1 MATAEPVLDCRD
13 LRRRYGQRLAVD
25 GVGLRVDPGETY
37 GLLGPNGAGKTTTIS
52 MICGLLRRD
61 GGEVTVAG
69 SSLDRDPG
77 AVKAAIGYVPQ
88 DIALYPDLSGGE
100 NLRFWGRMQGL
111 SGRELAA
118 RVEAVLELVGLA
130 DRARDKVADYSGGM
144 QRRLNIGAGLLHRPR
159 LLVLDEPT
167 VGVDPQ
173 SRNAI
178 LENVEA
184 LEGEGVAVLYTT
196 DYMEEAE
203 RLCDR
208 VGIIDQ
214 GRLIAEGT
222 RRELVAKL
230 GQRDRIELAA
240 AGDLVGRGDAD
251 AAFLIP
257 AGFSAS
263 VQRGG
268 SATITVLESGANPVA
283 GQVARSVAEGYAAQ
297 VAATGLSVRTA
308 LDAAGRPPVPPGHPP
323 GPLPTGGAARRGPG
337 NPEGRGGP
345 GGLEGVPR
353 WDGTRWIGGPPD
365 PPAGPLR
372 SRPRPT
378 GWPSG
383 RPPPSRP
390 CGWSASASAPARSSR
405 PTTSGPRWRSSSCS
419 SPSPSAPAACWSSAG
434 RGRCAACWPRP
445 RPPAR

>member
-25 GVGLRVDPGETY
+25 GVGLRVEPGETY

-130 DRARDKVADYSGGM
+130 DRARDQVADYSGGM

-196 DYMEEAE
+196 HYMEEAE

-222 RRELVAKL
+222 RRELVAKI

-240 AGDLVGRGDAD
+240 AGDLVG
-251 AAFLIP
+251 L
-257 AGFSAS
+257 
-263 VQRGG
+263 
-268 SATITVLESGANPVA
+268 
-283 GQVARSVAEGYAAQ
+283 
-297 VAATGLSVRTA
+297 
-308 LDAAGRPPVPPGHPP
+308 AAGC
-323 GPLPTGGAARRGPG
+323 RRRLDGV
-337 NPEGRGGP
+337 EEATVVP
-345 GGLEGVPR
+345 GGLHLVASDGRRLLPKLLELAEAAGVEVSSVEVVE
-353 WDGTRWIGGPPD
+353 PD
-365 PPAGPLR
+365 LEAVFLHLTGKALR
-372 SRPRPT
+372 D
-378 GWPSG
+378 
-383 RPPPSRP
+383 
-390 CGWSASASAPARSSR
+390 
-405 PTTSGPRWRSSSCS
+405 
-419 SPSPSAPAACWSSAG
+419 
-434 RGRCAACWPRP
+434 
-445 RPPAR
+445 